1 MTRRSL
7 VASLSFSLAD
17 QTPPLA
23 GCAESSTTLGAEDPT
38 VPDKNSP
45 RPFVGGNQGRSRIRA
60 PGESPDAIEKLG
72 NELQ

>member
-1 MTRRSL
+1 MSPIVLKRP
-7 VASLSFSLAD
+7 LAEEAIVN
-17 QTPPLA
+17 TPPLA